1 MKYDLTSKSDRLR
14 FIKRANSLLQNKRT
28 VVNLMDESSRTLKQ
42 NSYIHVLCR
51 IMANETGQTESYAK
65 EIYLKKLANRELF
78 ERVSKDPISGQVVS
92 VTRSISDLTI
102 PELRKAITGF
112 RNWAADNGYYLPNAT
127 VNDDGSVTFATD
139 SDKQAFH
146 KALIHTSDY
155 S

>member
-78 ERVSKDPISGQVVS
+78 ERVSKDPISGQIVS

>member
-146 KALIHTSDY
+146 RALIHTSDY